1 MLFLHINLAIVTFFI
16 ETNYCTFL
24 GDMTIKMRSGFL
36 DIFFDARNSLFRYV
50 TNTNISNYASM
61 QYSNI
66 LKNCKYIIAFNIR
79 Q

>member
-16 ETNYCTFL
+16 EANYCTFL
-24 GDMTIKMRSGFL
+24 GDMTIKVRSGFL

-61 QYSNI
+61 QCSNI